1 MTHSALRRFPARSAA
16 LAEILHFVE
25 ECCGVANVSIHDC
38 MRLLLMAEELFTNS
52 IHHGYRR
59 ECDDLV
65 SVGIEVGEGAATLS
79 FEDGAPAFDPF
90 AGAATPPAAAP
101 AEQRPV
107 GGLGITLMRTIA
119 SEARYER
126 RGERNR
132 ITLVLPLTR
141 R

>member
-16 LAEILHFVE
+16 LAEILSFVE
-25 ECCGVANVSIHDC
+25 ECCGIANVSIHDC

-52 IHHGYRR
+52 IHHGYRN

-65 SVGIEVGEGAATLS
+65 SVGLDVSAGSATLS

-90 AGAATPPAAAP
+90 AAVQKAP
-101 AEQRPV
+101 ADAVQERQV

-119 SEARYER
+119 SELHYER
-126 RGERNR
+126 ENGRNR
-132 ITLVLPLTR
+132 VTLVLPLSAR
-141 R
+141 